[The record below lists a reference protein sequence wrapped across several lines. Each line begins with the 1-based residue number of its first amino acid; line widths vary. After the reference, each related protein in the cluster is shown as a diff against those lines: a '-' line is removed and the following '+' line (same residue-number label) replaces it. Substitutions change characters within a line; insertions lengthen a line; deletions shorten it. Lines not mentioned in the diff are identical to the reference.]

1 MNINYQRWLLVALLL
16 VLPCGCLQI
25 DVTVEMEEDGGA
37 TITERVRFS
46 AALLDLDKDTPAD
59 QQVAR
64 LLTKEAVQE
73 RTKIMGKGVRL
84 VSHQATDLPGGA
96 RQSLAVYHVPD
107 LEDLRLLN
115 PYLIQ
120 APANRLMRFQLTP
133 IYRFVHSFH
142 RVGDVMLY
150 LVPAETPKRR
160 PRREDAPPPPEPTP
174 AQLQTIRD
182 LQPAF
187 ADMLEDFHIK
197 LRLIATKPISLGYV
211 RDRKASTKVI
221 NLISFTHQDLDAFGS
236 PFVENEELML
246 TLLRW
251 RMDADV
257 LTEHTKGFANNLTVP
272 VFRGKEPYAVGRF
285 RIKPTKHLFQKF
297 YAGRPKSQGGDV
309 EDKRDD

>member
-1 MNINYQRWLLVALLL
+1 MNANYRRGLLVGLLLL
-16 VLPCGCLQI
+16 VPCGCLQVE
-25 DVTVEMEEDGGA
+25 VTVQMDDDGGA

-59 QQVAR
+59 QQLAQ
-64 LLTKEAVQE
+64 LLAKEAVQE
-73 RTKIMGKGVRL
+73 RTKVMGKGARL
-84 VSHQATDLPGGA
+84 VSHTVTDLPGGA
-96 RQSLAVYHVPD
+96 RESLAVYHIPD

-120 APANRLMRFQLTP
+120 GPAGRRMRFQFTP
-133 IYRFVHSFH
+133 IYKFVHSFH

-150 LVPAETPKRR
+150 LVPAETPRRR
-160 PRREDAPPPPEPTP
+160 PRRTGAPPPEPTP

-197 LRLIATKPISLGYV
+197 LRLVATKPISRGYV
-211 RDRKASTKVI
+211 RDRRARTKVI
-221 NLISFTHQDLDAFGS
+221 NLISFSEKDLDAFAS
-236 PFVENEELML
+236 PFIENEELML

-257 LTEHTKGFANNLTVP
+257 LTRHTRGFASNVTVP

-309 EDKRDD
+309 EDKVEDK